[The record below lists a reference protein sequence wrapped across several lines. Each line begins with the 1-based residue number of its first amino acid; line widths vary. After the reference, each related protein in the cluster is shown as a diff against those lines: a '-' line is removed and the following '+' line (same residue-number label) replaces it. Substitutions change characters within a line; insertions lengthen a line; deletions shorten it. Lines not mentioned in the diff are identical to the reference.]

1 MIYLR
6 NLLLLSVLFI
16 SSCKKDDQKKDDLL
30 SKLDNY
36 TKILSNSPKDLKSD
50 LKILIETRNQIAKRI
65 LQNGIKKE
73 TIIYSLKNGNIEELK
88 AESEISNEEFDLL
101 INKME
106 EIKLLLTSKYP
117 EVDYYLKNASKRC
130 ESCETSKQIAYVNNI
145 PTSVKDGNEIINY
158 NSATALN
165 TSPEE
170 IGADCRWVAYTA
182 CLLVCTTTG
191 PVIYWIC
198 AALCVDTYCT
208 FN

>member
-16 SSCKKDDQKKDDLL
+16 ASCKKDDQKKDDLF

-65 LQNGIKKE
+65 LQNGIKKK
-73 TIIYSLKNGNIEELK
+73 TIINSLENGNIAELK
-88 AESEISNEEFDLL
+88 TESGISNEEFDLL

-117 EVDYYLKNASKRC
+117 EVDYYLRNASKSC

-145 PTSVKDGNEIINY
+145 PTSVIDGNEIINY
-158 NSATALN
+158 NSATALSTN
-165 TSPEE
+165 PEE

>member
-73 TIIYSLKNGNIEELK
+73 TII
-88 AESEISNEEFDLL
+88 SEISNEEFDLL

-117 EVDYYLKNASKRC
+117 EVDYYLKNASKGC

-191 PVIYWIC
+191 PIIYWIC

-208 FN
+208 FH